1 MAAATKA
8 RIFYSSYLFNKVGYD
23 QNRPVFCISNHMK
36 LTKTT
41 KKLDDNVCKALTIAC
56 DDSLHVI
63 EGFAWLTHRA
73 NYTNF
78 PASLIVTCVFET
90 EVDIQ
95 KIQNTDQANEF
106 RKSIQKQ
113 LLKVG
118 VIIKN
123 INKNIHFDSEEACNI
138 YHQGLW
144 SERLKI
150 STSKQKPKKAK
161 PSFH

>member
-1 MAAATKA
+1 
-8 RIFYSSYLFNKVGYD
+8 
-23 QNRPVFCISNHMK
+23 MK

-41 KKLDDNVCKALTIAC
+41 KKLDDNICKALTIAC

-90 EVDIQ
+90 NDDIQ
-95 KIQNTDQANEF
+95 KMQDTDLASEF
-106 RKSIQKQ
+106 RKNIQKQ

-123 INKNIHFDSEEACNI
+123 ISKNIHFDSEEACNTH
-138 YHQGLW
+138 HQGQW
-144 SERLKI
+144 NERLKI
-150 STSKQKPKKAK
+150 NISKQKPMKTKH
-161 PSFH
+161 SFH